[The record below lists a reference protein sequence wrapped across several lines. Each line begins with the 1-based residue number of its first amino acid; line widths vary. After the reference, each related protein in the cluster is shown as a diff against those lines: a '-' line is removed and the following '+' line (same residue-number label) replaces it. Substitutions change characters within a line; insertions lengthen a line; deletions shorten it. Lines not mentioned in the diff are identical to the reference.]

1 MPPLV
6 CINVFAQVGYVDF
19 VIKVY
24 FPNTHPKFSEGGKMS
39 YYVDNLKLG
48 ETIELKGPKGNLEYK
63 VQWVVVYHYH

>member
-1 MPPLV
+1 V
-6 CINVFAQVGYVDF
+6 RITVFTQVGYVDF

-24 FPNTHPKFSEGGKMS
+24 FPITHPKFPEGGKMS

-63 VQWVVVYHYH
+63 VQCVVVHH